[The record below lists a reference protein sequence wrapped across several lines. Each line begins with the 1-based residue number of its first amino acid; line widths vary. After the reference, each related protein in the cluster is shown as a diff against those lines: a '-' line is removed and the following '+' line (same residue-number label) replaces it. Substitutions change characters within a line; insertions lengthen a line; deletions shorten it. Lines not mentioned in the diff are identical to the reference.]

1 MAGYTGFGSFHSDNI
16 EVLLRQEAGAD
27 APRFSQDRTIVD
39 IMFGMVL
46 MEGEGAAT
54 AGAVAT
60 PCHHHTDHGPR
71 HLTQRDWEPRARAW
85 RHMLYTH
92 SSVREWR
99 WGLGVL

>member
-27 APRFSQDRTIVD
+27 RFSQDRTIVD

-60 PCHHHTDHGPR
+60 ASHRTHHGPR
-71 HLTQRDWEPRARAW
+71 HLARRDARARAW
-85 RHMLYTH
+85 RHMSYTH
-92 SSVREWR
+92 SSVRKWR
-99 WGLGVL
+99 WSLGVL